1 MDDRERRDEEH
12 AQQPEAKAPE
22 DPETIED
29 LDVPEGESDD
39 VKGGTYSFKQ
49 AWPKKYSG

>member
-1 MDDRERRDEEH
+1 MDERKEEQH
-12 AQQPEAKAPE
+12 QPQDDTRPPEAQ
-22 DPETIED
+22 DPEAVED

-49 AWPKKYSG
+49 GWPKKYSG